1 MTTQKTN
8 LFVYGTLKR
17 GHRLNSVLG
26 GGSELIYSARTIL
39 NDFDLFNYQNAFPIM
54 MLTTQG
60 EGYKILGE
68 LYSVTTSVMER
79 VNSIESASGYIPF
92 SIDVTGVEETDKPTQ
107 AIAFIYPAKS
117 IGVSNIKPTTHVG
130 INGEVKVWT

>member
-1 MTTQKTN
+1 
-8 LFVYGTLKR
+8 VYGTLKR

-79 VNSIESASGYIPF
+79 VNSIESTSGYIPF
-92 SIDVTGVEETDKPTQ
+92 SM
-107 AIAFIYPAKS
+107 
-117 IGVSNIKPTTHVG
+117 
-130 INGEVKVWT
+130 